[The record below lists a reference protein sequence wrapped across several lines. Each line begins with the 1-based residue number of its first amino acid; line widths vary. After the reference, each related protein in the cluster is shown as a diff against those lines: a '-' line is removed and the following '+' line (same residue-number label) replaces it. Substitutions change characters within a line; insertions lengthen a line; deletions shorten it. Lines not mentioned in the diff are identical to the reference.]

1 MLSRTAENLYW
12 LARYVERAEYI
23 ARTIDATL
31 RVTALPAAY
40 IGKTNEWESALLT
53 AGVSA
58 SFYEAY
64 QEANEQN
71 VVEYLA
77 FSPSTPSSIKNCI
90 EAARLNSRSVRT
102 ALTSEMWDTINSA
115 WIELQ
120 EVWGKGTSTREELAK
135 FLRFVQETSLRF
147 DGSAYRTMLRND
159 AYWFSRLGLH
169 LERADNT
176 ARILDV
182 KYHVL
187 LPEEEHVGGPLDFY
201 QWTSILRSVSAL
213 TAYHWVYRE
222 TLKPWLIADL
232 LILNDTLP
240 RSLASCYG
248 NLVRNLD
255 QIGVA
260 YGRQGAAQRH
270 ARGVRNRLEH
280 SHMDDIFQHGVHEF
294 IQEFILEWQIDVST
308 DSRLDMHQDAFGNVM
323 HVLTHGPLADLT
335 INVGGVIETHD
346 TGGVLK
352 GTDERFPPGLFLRA
366 TSLTDVNPAMA
377 NFANELRAESEHD
390 ALGFLHALM
399 TQINEHMTFDEDPTN
414 SGTSAV
420 EAFTLKR
427 GVCQDYAHVFIACA
441 RSGGIPARFVSGHFL
456 RSDGMVNQAAG
467 HAWAEA
473 FVPNLGWIGF
483 DPANSIC
490 TTDAHAR
497 VAIGLD
503 YLGAAPVRGTRYGGG
518 AETLTVTVTV
528 DQAGRPGQWQSQ
540 SQ

>member
-1 MLSRTAENLYW
+1 MRLRISHTTSY
-12 LARYVERAEYI
+12 RYEPP
-23 ARTIDATL
+23 AT
-31 RVTALPAAY
+31 
-40 IGKTNEWESALLT
+40 
-53 AGVSA
+53 GVI
-58 SFYEAY
+58 
-64 QEANEQN
+64 Q
-71 VVEYLA
+71 
-77 FSPSTPSSIKNCI
+77 
-90 EAARLNSRSVRT
+90 
-102 ALTSEMWDTINSA
+102 
-115 WIELQ
+115 
-120 EVWGKGTSTREELAK
+120 
-135 FLRFVQETSLRF
+135 
-147 DGSAYRTMLRND
+147 
-159 AYWFSRLGLH
+159 
-169 LERADNT
+169 
-176 ARILDV
+176 
-182 KYHVL
+182 
-187 LPEEEHVGGPLDFY
+187 
-201 QWTSILRSVSAL
+201 ILRL
-213 TAYHWVYRE
+213 TPCSHDGQYV
-222 TLKPWLIADL
+222 AD
-232 LILNDTLP
+232 
-240 RSLASCYG
+240 
-248 NLVRNLD
+248 
-255 QIGVA
+255 
-260 YGRQGAAQRH
+260 
-270 ARGVRNRLEH
+270 
-280 SHMDDIFQHGVHEF
+280 
-294 IQEFILEWQIDVST
+294 WQIDVST
-308 DSRLDMHQDAFGNVM
+308 DSRLDVHEDAFGSVT
-323 HVLTHGPLADLT
+323 HVLTQGPLADLT
-335 INVGGVIETHD
+335 INVAGVIETHD

-366 TSLTDVNPAMA
+366 TPLTEVNPAMA
-377 NFANELRAESEHD
+377 NFAQELRAESEHD